1 MILIFHPVVIDTY
14 LYSMRQD
21 KNRDIT
27 CFELTPLFWGVFLI
41 LKFHLQHIYL
51 NLNKVAMH
59 ESVMTPTY

>member
-27 CFELTPLFWGVFLI
+27 CFELTPLFGGIFDLEVSSTT
-41 LKFHLQHIYL
+41 YL
-51 NLNKVAMH
+51 
-59 ESVMTPTY
+59 S